1 MRQAR
6 KLVDVLDVGGPS
18 LAGADADWRVTINA
32 LA

>member
-6 KLVDVLDVGGPS
+6 KLVDVLDVGSPS
-18 LAGADADWRVTINA
+18 LAGADADWRVTIYA